1 MSSLRLVWMC
11 LCAVG
16 CQWGGSDPD
25 PLAQAVGIP
34 APTPTTSTLDDLP
47 ASPPTP
53 VTAAS
58 CAQAVGAPGAVF
70 APDQPVFGAV
80 RAVGDTQVGPDP
92 AFVHLGWP
100 AQDTSTSISIEW
112 ITDPGTLA
120 SQVEWGAGDT
130 LDQHTA
136 GTSFTVGDDAA
147 YRVHELRL
155 CEQLKPGTTYRYR
168 VGGDGHWS
176 PTYAFTTPQAPG
188 TFDTFTVAIA
198 GDSRG
203 TYEDWRQ
210 VVAKM
215 ASHDPD
221 LYLFSGDMVN
231 RGENEAEW
239 LAWWAATGDTFARKV
254 IVPAHGNHEMLSAHY
269 FEQFSLPGNEQWFAI
284 DYGTATIVSLN
295 DTVTRGDDLTVA
307 EPAYL
312 RQVFSTSKSKWRIAL
327 HHRATY
333 SASAAHGSTLPVR
346 EAFAPVF
353 DELGVDLVFAGH
365 NHLYE
370 RSKPLRGDQVVEP
383 GKGTVYYVTGGAGA
397 PLYAETLQE
406 PFNASLAVIEH
417 YLIAEFGPT
426 SVTITARDLSDNV
439 IDRVTLPRA
448 R

>member
-1 MSSLRLVWMC
+1 MSSLRRLWIFV
-11 LCAVG
+11 CAAA
-16 CQWGGSDPD
+16 CQWGSSEPT
-25 PLAQAVGIP
+25 PLAEAVNTSAELPP
-34 APTPTTSTLDDLP
+34 AAP
-47 ASPPTP
+47 SPPLTP
-53 VTAAS
+53 VEA
-58 CAQAVGAPGAVF
+58 CVQGVGAPGAQF
-70 APDQPVFGAV
+70 APDQAVFGAA
-80 RAVGDTQVGPDP
+80 RDVGPNKVGPDP
-92 AFVHLGWP
+92 SLVHLGWP

-120 SQVEWGAGDT
+120 SRVEWGEGDA

-136 GTSFTVGDDAA
+136 ATSFTVGADAP

-155 CEQLKPGTTYRYR
+155 CGVLKPGTTYAYR

-176 PTYAFTTPQAPG
+176 PTYSFTTPGSPG
-188 TFDTFTVAIA
+188 TFDTFTVAIS

-203 TYEDWRQ
+203 SYENWSH
-210 VVAKM
+210 VVTAM
-215 ASHDPD
+215 AAHDPD
-221 LYLFSGDMVN
+221 LYVFGGDMVD
-231 RGENEAEW
+231 RGGNAAEW

-254 IVPAHGNHEMLSAHY
+254 MVPAHGNHEMLSANY
-269 FEQFSLPGNEQWFAI
+269 FAQFSLPNNEQWFAI
-284 DYGTATIVSLN
+284 DYGNATLVSLN
-295 DTVTRGDDLTVA
+295 DTVTRADDLTVA
-307 EPAYL
+307 EPAYM
-312 RQVFSTSKSKWRIAL
+312 RQIFSASKAAWRIAV
-327 HHRATY
+327 HHRAAY
-333 SASAAHGSTLPVR
+333 SACDAHGSTMPVR

-397 PLYAETLQE
+397 PLYAETHPE
-406 PFNASLAVIEH
+406 PFTASVAIAEH

-439 IDRVTLPRA
+439 LDTVTLPRV